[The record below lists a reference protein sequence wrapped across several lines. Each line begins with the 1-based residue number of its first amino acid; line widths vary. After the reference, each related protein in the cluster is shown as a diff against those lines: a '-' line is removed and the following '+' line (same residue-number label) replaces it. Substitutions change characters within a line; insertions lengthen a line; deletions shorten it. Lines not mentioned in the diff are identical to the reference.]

1 MIEIHSL
8 TAVLGLEVLLL
19 LLAVLVFVLWRRSR
33 NHQRDRAS
41 AGELVQRVNAQMDE
55 RLAQLNGQLFGG
67 IEGLP
72 EDARRESVNAVAM
85 KENELYRHVI
95 RAFLD
100 RDALKLAELD
110 HYVHGVSEPYC
121 RLIGDLISHLKE
133 QPKLPSAEVLAWER
147 KMAAAQAEAVESQA
161 RAERINHQLSLA
173 LDTLD
178 EVSSEY
184 TKMFGETAA
193 AEELQA
199 SRKRM
204 LEVFGRTE
212 RRMLD
217 ELLPELPPDSLEQ
230 S

>member
-8 TAVLGLEVLLL
+8 TAVLGTEVLLA
-19 LLAVLVFVLWRRSR
+19 LLATLAFVLWRGRR
-33 NHQRDRAS
+33 NTQRDRAS
-41 AGELVQRVNAQMDE
+41 AGELVERVNAEMDQ
-55 RLAQLNGQLFGG
+55 RLAQLNGRLFAE

-72 EDARRESVNAVAM
+72 ERTRLESVSAVTV

-100 RDALKLAELD
+100 HDAIKLAELD
-110 HYVHGVSEPYC
+110 QYVHGVSEPYC

-133 QPKLPSAEVLAWER
+133 QPKLPSAEVVAWEQ
-147 KMAAAQAEAVESQA
+147 KVAVVQAEAVEAQA

-184 TKMFGETAA
+184 TKMFGETSA

-212 RRMLD
+212 SRLLD
-217 ELLPELPPDSLEQ
+217 ELLPELPPDPQEQ
-230 S
+230 P